1 MKENFTIHIF
11 GYGET
16 QYIKKGVNFKTA
28 TTNLTKVQPLLD
40 AIWLQKPS
48 DVEGGDVYR
57 LVNVFNYDRKQWQ
70 GKGKDNA
77 TFFIGEE
84 DNLVDLI
91 DAVVSEITALI
102 PAV

>member
-1 MKENFTIHIF
+1 MENNFTVHIF

-16 QYIKKGVNFKTA
+16 QYIKEKVNFKTT

-48 DVEGGDVYR
+48 DVEGGDVYHA
-57 LVNVFNYDRKQWQ
+57 VNVFNYDRKQWQ

-77 TFFIGEE
+77 SFLLKGSDDLVNFIDE
-84 DNLVDLI
+84 LV
-91 DAVVSEITALI
+91 AEITALI
-102 PAV
+102 PQE

>member
-1 MKENFTIHIF
+1 MENNFTVHIF

-16 QYIKKGVNFKTA
+16 QYIKEKVNFKTT

-48 DVEGGDVYR
+48 DVEGGDVYHA
-57 LVNVFNYDRKQWQ
+57 VNVFNYDRKQWQ

-77 TFFIGEE
+77 SFSLKGDDLVNFIDE
-84 DNLVDLI
+84 LV
-91 DAVVSEITALI
+91 AEITALI
-102 PAV
+102 PQE